1 MFRKLRYVQH
11 GIPICATIVVAWAY
25 LLTMDMKALRHV
37 IALSETLHFGRASSQ
52 ANISTSAL
60 SRSIRHLESELN
72 TTLFDRDNRSVA
84 MTVPTVGSSSLMPAK
99 RFASGRRSRLELT
112 DPAEELHGEVSLYC
126 SVTASHS
133 ILVDLLNRFRP
144 AHPGVEIRLQTG
156 DPQHAIDRVVRLEE
170 ELAIAARPDTL
181 PSGILFA
188 PILVSPLVFIAPVET
203 TGLGVEQLPPTDPA
217 AWQDVPMILAATGI
231 ARRRVDAWFRSLS
244 VAPQV
249 YAQVAGNEA
258 IVSMVSLGL
267 GVAVVPKIV
276 LDNSPQSSRVRV
288 LDVAPELAPYD
299 LGLVTHKRHLR
310 NPLVRAFWELA
321 SPESTTRL

>member
-1 MFRKLRYVQH
+1 
-11 GIPICATIVVAWAY
+11 
-25 LLTMDMKALRHV
+25 MDLKALRHV
-37 IALSETLHFGRASSQ
+37 ITLSETLHFGRASDQ
-52 ANISTSAL
+52 ANMSTSAL
-60 SRSIRHLESELN
+60 SRSIRQLENELN

-84 MTVPTVGSSSLMPAK
+84 LTADGEKFVRYAREAV
-99 RFASGRRSRLELT
+99 RQWEEICLELT
-112 DPAEELHGEVSLYC
+112 DPADELLGEVSLYC

-203 TGLGVEQLPPTDPA
+203 AGLGVEKLPPTDPT
-217 AWQDVPMILAATGI
+217 AWKDIPMILAATGI
-231 ARRRVDAWFRSLS
+231 ARRRVDAWFRNLG

-276 LDNSPQSSRVRV
+276 LDNSPQASRVRV

-321 SPESTTRL
+321 SPQSVSVL